1 MQRVLLIRTSGRGGS
16 SRGDLLLGGL
26 HDKRERF
33 LLLVVVVVEVPE
45 LLLSFPPFDNSRET
59 GNSKKHLDVPV
70 APMPIRMLIPSS
82 TDFLDSLDI
91 RFTELRLS
99 SKLLYRHVDKFGSH
113 ADNGIKSSH
122 DHLGRIVDEYS

>member
-1 MQRVLLIRTSGRGGS
+1 MREIVVLVGGFENKQKRLFLLI
-16 SRGDLLLGGL
+16 
-26 HDKRERF
+26 
-33 LLLVVVVVEVPE
+33 VVVVEIPE
-45 LLLSFPPFDNSRET
+45 LLLSFPPFDDSRET

-99 SKLLYRHVDKFGSH
+99 SKLLYRHVDKFGSN

-122 DHLGRIVDEYS
+122 NHLGRIVDEYS